1 MEIFADTASLDEL
14 RELLS
19 WGVIAGCTT
28 NPKLCAKEGVDFEE
42 RMKEILKLV
51 KGPVSIEVTTN
62 DYGQMIKEA
71 KEYHSWGKNVVVKIP
86 MNVSGLKAVKA
97 LKEMDI
103 KTNVTACM
111 ATKQAILAALA
122 GADYVSLFWGRIED
136 MGYNAKTIADDT
148 VKLFKESNVKSK
160 IILGSFRQVS
170 QINIAMLTG
179 AHIITIT
186 PPIIKEMIS
195 NPRTT
200 ETIQEFLDTWKD
212 FKKNKK

>member
-14 RELLS
+14 KELLS

-28 NPKLCAKEGVDFEE
+28 NPKLCAKEGVDFEK
-42 RMKEILKLV
+42 RMKEILQLV
-51 KGPVSIEVTTN
+51 KGHVSIEVTTN
-62 DYGQMIKEA
+62 NYGQMISEA

-86 MNVSGLKAVKA
+86 MNVSGLKAVKT
-97 LKEMDI
+97 LKEMSI

-136 MGYNAKTIADDT
+136 MGYNAKTIAEDT
-148 VKLFKESNVKSK
+148 VKLFRESNVKSK

-179 AHIITIT
+179 ADIITII
-186 PPIIKEMIS
+186 PQIIKDMVS

-200 ETIQEFLDTWKD
+200 ETIQEFLDTWES
-212 FKKNKK
+212 FKRK